1 MTLLLSRDGLVRA
14 ARCTQSNL
22 LSHDR
27 YYDSVRSWLG
37 SFGNRDQ
44 DASSSTGGGRKTPG
58 EAADAAARA
67 FRSAT
72 KRGGNPAGIEMFLA
86 EEDGDS
92 RSGWSSASYDE
103 DEATENTTEDPD
115 STGTVVGPLRA
126 GIKGGRRPLPTGK
139 PGAGAG
145 GRGRGRASKAAR
157 PPRKA
162 ADASDKATRDDAV

>member
-1 MTLLLSRDGLVRA
+1 MLPLSRDGFIRA
-14 ARCTQSNL
+14 ARCAQSNL
-22 LSHDR
+22 VSHDR

-37 SFGNRDQ
+37 SFGKRDL
-44 DASSSTGGGRKTPG
+44 DTSSPTGGGRKTPG
-58 EAADAAARA
+58 GAADAAARA

-139 PGAGAG
+139 QGSGAG
-145 GRGRGRASKAAR
+145 GRVRRRASKAAR
-157 PPRKA
+157 PPRKV
-162 ADASDKATRDDAV
+162 ADALDKAARDDAV